1 MKLYASSSLVLL
13 LLAGQS
19 TNAAADNISSNNNNK
34 NLRTQRELKKTV
46 IKNNKNKNKPPPAS
60 NGSGVDVLPPQ
71 AIPSVDR
78 AAVSAEDEINDANKA
93 NPKRFAIPNAV
104 HVDPATDGKWS
115 KAEDGTQIWQH
126 RVKSPG
132 CNSLNFGF
140 TKYQMPEGGSLHIC
154 TYILKVHLILYS

>member
-1 MKLYASSSLVLL
+1 MKLYKASLVLL

-19 TNAAADNISSNNNNK
+19 TNAAADNISSNNNDK
-34 NLRTQRELKKTV
+34 NLRTQRELNKTV
-46 IKNNKNKNKPPPAS
+46 IKNNKNKNKPPAS
-60 NGSGVDVLPPQ
+60 NGSDVDILPPQ

-104 HVDPATDGKWS
+104 HVDPAIRWS
-115 KAEDGTQIWQH
+115 KADDGTQIWQH

-140 TKYQMPEGGSLHIC
+140 TLP
-154 TYILKVHLILYS
+154 KVCIVMMVLIL

>member
-1 MKLYASSSLVLL
+1 MKLYASSLSLL
-13 LLAGQS
+13 LLAGH
-19 TNAAADNISSNNNNK
+19 TIIAAAYNNNSNNNK

-46 IKNNKNKNKPPPAS
+46 IKNNKNKNKPPSS
-60 NGSGVDVLPPQ
+60 NGSDVDILPPQ

-104 HVDPATDGKWS
+104 HVDSATDGKWS
-115 KAEDGTQIWQH
+115 KAKDGTQIWQH

-140 TKYQMPEGGSLHIC
+140 TKYQMPEGGRLHIC

>member
-1 MKLYASSSLVLL
+1 MKLYASSLSLL
-13 LLAGQS
+13 LLAGH
-19 TNAAADNISSNNNNK
+19 TIIAAAYNNNSNNNK

-46 IKNNKNKNKPPPAS
+46 IKNNKNKNKPPTS
-60 NGSGVDVLPPQ
+60 NGSDVDILPPQ

-104 HVDPATDGKWS
+104 HVDSATDGKWS
-115 KAEDGTQIWQH
+115 KAKDGTQIWQH

-140 TKYQMPEGGSLHIC
+140 TLP
-154 TYILKVHLILYS
+154 KVCIVMMVLIL